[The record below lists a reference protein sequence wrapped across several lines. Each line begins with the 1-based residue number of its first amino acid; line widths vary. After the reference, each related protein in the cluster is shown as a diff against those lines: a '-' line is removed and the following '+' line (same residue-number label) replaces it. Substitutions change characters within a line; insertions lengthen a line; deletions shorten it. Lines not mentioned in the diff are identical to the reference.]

1 MQFNVDKRFIEILNS
16 QGVQITWQQ
25 FREANN
31 TRRAERES
39 TPAFLAKQEEQRKLN
54 EFQVE
59 LYRSLLVK

>member
-31 TRRAERES
+31 TRRAERELN
-39 TPAFLAKQEEQRKLN
+39 PAFLAKQDEQERLN
-54 EFQVE
+54 KFQVE
-59 LYRSLLVK
+59 VYRALLVK

>member
-16 QGVQITWQQ
+16 QGVQITWKQ

-39 TPAFLAKQEEQRKLN
+39 NPAFLAKQDEERRLN

>member
-39 TPAFLAKQEEQRKLN
+39 NPAFLAKQDEKERLN
-54 EFQVE
+54 KFQVE
-59 LYRSLLVK
+59 VYRALLVK

>member
-16 QGVQITWQQ
+16 QGVQITWKQ

-39 TPAFLAKQEEQRKLN
+39 TPAFLAKQEEERQLN
-54 EFQVE
+54 KFQLE
-59 LYRSLLVK
+59 IYRALLAK

>member
-39 TPAFLAKQEEQRKLN
+39 NPAFLAKQDEQERLN
-54 EFQVE
+54 KFQVE
-59 LYRSLLVK
+59 VYRALLVK

>member
-39 TPAFLAKQEEQRKLN
+39 DPVAVVKKEKARKRN
-54 EFQVE
+54 ELEIQA
-59 LYRSLLVK
+59 YRDLLGI